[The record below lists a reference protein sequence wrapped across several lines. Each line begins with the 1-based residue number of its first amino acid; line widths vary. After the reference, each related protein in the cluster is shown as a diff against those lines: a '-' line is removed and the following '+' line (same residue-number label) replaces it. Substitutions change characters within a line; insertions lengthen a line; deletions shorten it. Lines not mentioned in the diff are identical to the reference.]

1 MTQTTQ
7 SCSWA
12 SFNKAGKDLSINIP
26 ETEDNMSLLLS
37 VFDSLNKLGERIRSL
52 DYVLKRKKTEQ
63 IAVLD
68 SLNILYEMLNK
79 LNSALQ
85 RRNIEQISYPEDK
98 GETK

>member
-1 MTQTTQ
+1 MTQTIQ
-7 SCSWA
+7 PHSCVT
-12 SFNKAGKDLSINIP
+12 FCKTIKVLTMQEQ
-26 ETEDNMSLLLS
+26 ETYDNRNLLLS
-37 VFDSLNKLGERIRSL
+37 
-52 DYVLKRKKTEQ
+52 
-63 IAVLD
+63 VLD

>member
-68 SLNILYEMLNK
+68 SLNKLNK
-79 LNSALQ
+79 LNDELSRL
-85 RRNIEQISYPEDK
+85 
-98 GETK
+98 GL